1 MSVDIETIQAIT
13 VGNFVISNDAS
24 IKDALQLISINKH
37 GIVFLSDSNQSIIA
51 CVTDGDIRNYLIEV
65 DGTDFLNQPISIC
78 ANTNFVYLLKKQA
91 SHEQL
96 LKTLDS
102 HIKVVPILTDDFKLV
117 DIVTSQT
124 LRQLKQ
130 RGQVIRSKSPVRIS
144 FSGGGTDISSYFMK
158 NTGAVLNATINLFSY
173 ATLIVRD
180 DSKVI
185 LHSLDLNIREEFDSF
200 TDVMSTDNLQII
212 KSVLKII
219 NPQFGFELIT
229 RSDVPVGSGLGG
241 SAVLIS
247 AVIGVFNNYNG
258 NVLDSYEIAQ
268 LAYQSERLG
277 SEIAGGWQDQYATVF
292 GGFNYIDLNNSENVV
307 HPLRVSDNI
316 INELEESLLLCYT
329 GIKHDSNEIHEDQ
342 KKVMSDES
350 VEAYAKEMMTITVK
364 MKQKLLK
371 NKLNDFGELLHQ
383 SWELKKTFSNK
394 ISSDYINSMYDVA
407 RKNGA
412 LGGKVLGA
420 GGGGY
425 FLFYV
430 PLLKRQNVTNELK
443 KHGLT
448 VEKFQFVMEG
458 LKTWR
463 PNYE

>member
-1 MSVDIETIQAIT
+1 MSVDIETIQNIT
-13 VGNFVISNDAS
+13 VGNFVISNQATV
-24 IKDALQLISINKH
+24 KDALQLISKNKH
-37 GIVFLSDSNQSIIA
+37 GIVFLTDENQSVVG
-51 CVTDGDIRNYLIEV
+51 CVTDGDIRNYLIKE
-65 DGTDFLNQPISIC
+65 DGTDFLNQSISIC
-78 ANTNFVYLLKKQA
+78 ANTNFVYVYKKHA

-102 HIKVVPILTDDFKLV
+102 HIKVVPILTDEFKIV
-117 DIVTSQT
+117 DIVTAQS
-124 LRQLKQ
+124 LRQSKQ
-130 RGQVIRSKSPVRIS
+130 KGQIVRSKSPVRIS

-158 NTGAVLNATINLFSY
+158 NTGAVLNATINLFAY

-185 LHSLDLNIREEFDSF
+185 LHSLDLDIREAFDSITEINL
-200 TDVMSTDNLQII
+200 TDDLQII
-212 KSVLKII
+212 KSVLNII
-219 NPQFGFELIT
+219 DPSFGFELIT

-268 LAYQSERLG
+268 MAYQSERLG

-292 GGFNYIDLNNSENVV
+292 GGFNYIDLNNNENVV
-307 HPLRVSDNI
+307 HPLRVSDHI

-329 GIKHDSNEIHEDQ
+329 GISHDSNEIHEDQ
-342 KKVMSDES
+342 KKVMTNES
-350 VEAYAKEMMTITVK
+350 IEVYAKKMMEITVK

-371 NKLNDFGELLHQ
+371 NKLSEFGDLLHQ

-394 ISSDYINSMYDVA
+394 ISSDYINDIYDFA
-407 RKNGA
+407 LENGA

-430 PLLKRQNVTNELK
+430 PTLKRKSVIQALK
-443 KHGLT
+443 KKGLI
-448 VEKFQFVMEG
+448 VERFQFVMDG